1 MFNVC
6 VFLSVLWLKQHYLN
20 YIKKK
25 EKRKKKKKEKEV
37 PVPIVSEPMSVTWIL
52 VSFPTCCKR
61 KKKIEVYRG
70 KKHKKLK

>member
-25 EKRKKKKKEKEV
+25 EKEKEKEKEV
-37 PVPIVSEPMSVTWIL
+37 SVPIVSEPMSVTWIL

-61 KKKIEVYRG
+61 KKKIEVYTEE
-70 KKHKKLK
+70 KT